1 MKCFTCFRLG
11 SHRLEI
17 ELGRLTCIARES
29 RLCKVCNINV
39 ETEYHVLLCCPKY
52 SNIRSKYLN
61 TAWPSINKFVSFM
74 SSKNVK
80 VLNNLSKFILELHI
94 VRKLALHQIT
104 VL

>member
-1 MKCFTCFRLG
+1 
-11 SHRLEI
+11 
-17 ELGRLTCIARES
+17 
-29 RLCKVCNINV
+29 
-39 ETEYHVLLCCPKY
+39 
-52 SNIRSKYLN
+52 
-61 TAWPSINKFVSFM
+61 M